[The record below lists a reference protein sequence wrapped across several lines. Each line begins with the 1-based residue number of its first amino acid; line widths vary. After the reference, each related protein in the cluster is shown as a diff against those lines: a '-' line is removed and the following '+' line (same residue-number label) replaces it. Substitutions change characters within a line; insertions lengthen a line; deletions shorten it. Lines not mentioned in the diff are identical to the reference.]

1 MRASEKSTSGFELPV
16 DPRIRARLAAVE
28 TQRSVNF
35 QAHQIVADAEA
46 RANDERLAA
55 DREDE
60 RVQTAAR
67 RNRV

>member
-1 MRASEKSTSGFELPV
+1 MSRNGHGFELPV
-16 DPRIRARLAAVE
+16 DPRIRARQAAAE
-28 TQRSVNF
+28 TQRSGNVE
-35 QAHQIVADAEA
+35 ADQIVADAEA
-46 RANDERLAA
+46 RADDERLAA

>member
-1 MRASEKSTSGFELPV
+1 MDSICPV
-16 DPRIRARLAAVE
+16 DPRIRARQAASE
-28 TQRSVNF
+28 TQRSIKAEADQV
-35 QAHQIVADAEA
+35 VADAEA
-46 RANDERLAA
+46 RADDKRRAA

>member
-1 MRASEKSTSGFELPV
+1 MTRDSHGFDLPV
-16 DPRIRARLAAVE
+16 DPRIRARQAASE
-28 TQRSVNF
+28 TQRSVNAEAD
-35 QAHQIVADAEA
+35 QVVADADA
-46 RANDERLAA
+46 RADDKRRAA

>member
-1 MRASEKSTSGFELPV
+1 MSRDGNGFELPV
-16 DPRIRARLAAVE
+16 DPRIRARQDAAE
-28 TQRSVNF
+28 AQRSVSVD
-35 QAHQIVADAEA
+35 ADLIVANAEA

-60 RVQTAAR
+60 RVRTAAR

>member
-1 MRASEKSTSGFELPV
+1 MSRDGHGFELPS
-16 DPRIRARLAAVE
+16 DPRIRAREAAAE
-28 TQRSVNF
+28 TQRSVDVE
-35 QAHQIVADAEA
+35 ADLIVTNAAR

-60 RVQTAAR
+60 RVRTAAR